1 MIYQLPNGKVIYLT
15 TEEFLEISDLSFHQL
30 INSGY
35 GEEPPSFSK
44 PGKYKDIKDTDLE
57 IRSDEDDDI
66 DLTVD
71 WENLKDQ

>member
-15 TEEFLEISDLSFHQL
+15 TEEFLELSDLSFHQL

-35 GEEPPSFSK
+35 GEDAPSFHK
-44 PGKYKDIKDTDLE
+44 PAKYKDIKDSGLE
-57 IRSDEDDDI
+57 IPDIDED

-71 WENLKDQ
+71 WENLDT

>member
-35 GEEPPSFSK
+35 GEEPPSFHK
-44 PGKYKDIKDTDLE
+44 YGKYKDIKDTDLE

-71 WENLKDQ
+71 WENLQD

>member
-15 TEEFLEISDLSFHQL
+15 TEEFLELSDLSFHQL

-35 GEEPPSFSK
+35 GEDAPSFNK
-44 PGKYKDIKDTDLE
+44 PAKYKDVKDSGLE
-57 IRSDEDDDI
+57 IRPEEDED

-71 WENLKDQ
+71 WENLND